1 MGKTKDSW
9 ARIAGHKPSSITANS
24 RMHHNLWDVVGSHL
38 SPKLFMPNPFF
49 VGLKEESV
57 VSHSTDMRDNVCKGN
72 CKRFCSFNAEYSFI
86 LNGPVARLRLAWSP
100 QSEALPKSE

>member
-9 ARIAGHKPSSITANS
+9 ASIAGHKPSSITANS
-24 RMHHNLWDVVGSHL
+24 RMHQNLWDVVGSHL

-57 VSHSTDMRDNVCKGN
+57 VSHSTDRGIMCVKEIASGFAHSMQNIHL
-72 CKRFCSFNAEYSFI
+72 S
-86 LNGPVARLRLAWSP
+86 
-100 QSEALPKSE
+100 